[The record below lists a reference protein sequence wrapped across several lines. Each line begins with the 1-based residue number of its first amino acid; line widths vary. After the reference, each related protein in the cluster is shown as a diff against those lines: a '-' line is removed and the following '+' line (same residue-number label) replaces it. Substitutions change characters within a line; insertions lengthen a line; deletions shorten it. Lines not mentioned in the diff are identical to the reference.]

1 MKRNRIGVWICIFI
15 IGLFLQPWEQVSAK
29 TVIEPTQASGT
40 AVEENEM
47 CVIDYSHADL
57 GYVMIKYKQSF
68 SKTIKV
74 QVFAGKS
81 TDSYKY
87 NIKPGRYEVIPLT
100 EGNTT
105 YKITVNTQTEG
116 NSYLVIMSK
125 TIQVKLKNQFV
136 PYIRPNQYVNYNK
149 KTKVVKKAAKITKK
163 SKTELAKV
171 KKVYKYVISQYKYD
185 HKLAKTVKMIICQIW
200 IRSTKRKK
208 GSVLIMRLS

>member
-1 MKRNRIGVWICIFI
+1 MKLKRIGVWIC
-15 IGLFLQPWEQVSAK
+15 LFAVGMLLQPREDISAK

-47 CVIDYSHADL
+47 CIIDYSHANL

-74 QVFAGKS
+74 QVFAGKN

-116 NSYLVIMSK
+116 NTYLVVMSK

-149 KTKVVKKAAKITKK
+149 KTKVVKKAARITKK

-171 KKVYKYVISQYKYD
+171 RKVYKYVISQYKYD
-185 HKLAKTVKMIICQIW
+185 RKLAKTVKNDYLPNLDQIY
-200 IRSTKRKK
+200 KKKK
-208 GSVLIMRLS
+208 GICFD